1 MKKNKSRVNKRFE
14 DYAPEDW
21 RKRPR
26 RDANGVRSRVMTIR
40 MTTGELDAIKEQA
53 AMCEMTLSDYVVC
66 RCLRIAKRVSL
77 DMQTTMP
84 QQER

>member
-1 MKKNKSRVNKRFE
+1 MAKRKSRLNKRFE
-14 DYAPEDW
+14 DFAPEDW

-26 RDANGVRSRVMTIR
+26 RDANGVRSSVMTIR
-40 MTTGELDAIKEQA
+40 MTPGELAATKEQA

-66 RCLRIAKRVSL
+66 RCLRISKRVSL